1 MIARVNIRS
10 DEADKNEE
18 GEDEEDQSELGTYIL
33 PHPIIQK
40 GWFHLHEQRFEA
52 FHISGEHNSL
62 VTGILITFSARF

>member
-18 GEDEEDQSELGTYIL
+18 GEDEEDQSQLGTYIL

-52 FHISGEHNSL
+52 FHISDK
-62 VTGILITFSARF
+62 SASTTV